1 MAERIPVKEVQKL
14 EQSSGI
20 VELYEIEVSSTS
32 RVYITNAPDS
42 DLQSVEMYDYDTN
55 TQKNTYIPIPLE
67 IEGIDVT
74 TKGVTARPVL
84 TIANILTDFENAIS
98 PLTFQDLVGK
108 KLYRRKTLRKYL
120 VGGSAETGSGVD
132 PIEFPRQM
140 WVIDRVETENAQQI
154 AFELASP
161 FNTEGLVLPYRVVGH
176 NACPWQYQ
184 GASPEK
190 TEANKRGGCTWHSE
204 SKFII
209 SGTAYQVYVNSDDE
223 YVVPSTVSFT
233 TWAGSGTTNAYYK
246 TTTTLGTV
254 SGLRRYK
261 ADGSVDTSA
270 DGSTVNNYWQATRT
284 TSVTPQ
290 DDHSDWT
297 RVRIFNDY
305 STSSTYYAYTD
316 DRLNDYAKPISGTE
330 FLWQT
335 KITHTNEA
343 QDFGNYWK
351 RGDLCGKRLSSCQC
365 RYGFTPITPG
375 TAASTGKATKVTTR
389 PLPFGGFPGARK
401 FK

>member
-1 MAERIPVKEVQKL
+1 MAERIPVKEVQGL

-20 VELYEIEVSSTS
+20 VDLYEIELSSS
-32 RVYITNAPDS
+32 SKAYITKAPDGN
-42 DLQSVEMYDYDTN
+42 LQNIELYDYDIN

-74 TKGVTARPVL
+74 TKGVQSRPVL
-84 TIANILTDFENAIS
+84 TIANILTDFENAIA
-98 PLTFQDLVGK
+98 PLKFQDLIGK
-108 KLYRRKTLRKYL
+108 KLYRRRTLQKYL
-120 VGGSAETGSGVD
+120 VGEASETASGVT

-140 WVIDRVETENAQQI
+140 WVIDRVETENSQSV
-154 AFELASP
+154 AFELSSP
-161 FNTEGLVLPYRVVGH
+161 FNTEGLVLPYRIVGH

-223 YVVPSTVSFT
+223 YVVNGDAGFT
-233 TWAGSGTTNAYYK
+233 TWAGSGTANAYYK
-246 TTTTLGTV
+246 TTTTLGTS
-254 SGLRRYK
+254 SGVRRYK
-261 ADGSVDTSA
+261 ADGTVDTSA
-270 DGSTVNNYWQATRT
+270 DGSTVNNYWQATRST
-284 TSVTPQ
+284 TVTPQ
-290 DDHSDWT
+290 DNHSDWS

-316 DRLNDYAKPISGTE
+316 DRLNDYAKPTSGTE
-330 FLWQT
+330 FLWQA

-343 QDFGNYWK
+343 QEFGNYWK

-365 RYGFTPITPG
+365 RYGFSPISPG
-375 TAASTGKATKVTTR
+375 TATSRGKATKVTTR
-389 PLPFGGFPGARK
+389 ALPFGGFPGARK

>member
-20 VELYEIEVSSTS
+20 VELYEIELSSTS
-32 RVYITNAPDS
+32 KVYITNAPDS
-42 DLQSVEMYDYDTN
+42 DLQSIEMYDYDTN

-74 TKGVTARPVL
+74 TKGVQARPVL
-84 TIANILTDFENAIS
+84 TIANILTDFENAIA
-98 PLTFQDLVGK
+98 PLKFQDLIGK

-120 VGGSAETGSGVD
+120 VGGSAETASGVD

-140 WVIDRVETENAQQI
+140 WVIDRVEQENAQQI

-223 YVVPSTVSFT
+223 YVVDGDVGFT
-233 TWAGSGTTNAYYK
+233 TWAGSGTTDAYYK
-246 TTTTLGTV
+246 TTTTLGTS
-254 SGLRRYK
+254 SGVRRYK
-261 ADGSVDTSA
+261 GDGTIDTSA
-270 DGSTVNNYWQATRT
+270 DGTTINNYWQATRST
-284 TSVTPQ
+284 TVTPQ
-290 DDHSDWT
+290 DNHSDWS
-297 RVRIFNDY
+297 RVRVFNDY
-305 STSSTYYAYTD
+305 STSNTYYAYTD
-316 DRLNDYAKPISGTE
+316 DRLNDYAKPTSGTE
-330 FLWQT
+330 FLWQA

-343 QDFGNYWK
+343 QEFGNYWK

-365 RYGFTPITPG
+365 RYGFSPISPG
-375 TAASTGKATKVTTR
+375 TATSRGKATKVTTR
-389 PLPFGGFPGARK
+389 ALPFGGFPGARK